1 MNVLFT
7 ALSIPYPSS
16 GAPVHVYYTLKNLK
30 NANFFN
36 GQVVCHYRCNSETNI
51 IEKLEKE
58 LKMKIYISKINPH
71 RLILNKIAAAVT
83 GEISLFMSGYN
94 TRVHTTLIKTAIKS
108 FSPDIIH
115 CHELSE
121 AVPTLNASKD
131 FKIKRVITMHNV
143 EHLLLFQ
150 RSNIQKSALMRLA
163 YKRALRKF
171 KEYEVDTLSE
181 FDHIFVVSDNDKKVF
196 ISEGIQKEKLSVVP
210 NGVDCDY
217 FKPRNTVTD
226 SINVLFMGTLSYDPN
241 LVAVRIYLEN
251 IHPIIKKEFQDFRFY
266 VVGKNPPKWLKKYA
280 QHDPSVVVTG
290 FVEDVRPY
298 IMNVDVC
305 IAPLTVGSGTRLKI
319 LEYMAMGKPVV
330 STTIGAEGLEI
341 DDGKNILIADDWS
354 EFADKIIEL
363 LNDDHLAKKIGT
375 NGRKLV
381 EEKYDW
387 KKIAEKQIKLYEKL
401 LGE

>member
-7 ALSIPYPSS
+7 ALSIPYPVS

-30 NANFFN
+30 NADFFK
-36 GQVVCHYRCNSETNI
+36 GQVVCHYRSNTETDI

-71 RLILNKIAAAVT
+71 RLLLNKIAAAVT
-83 GEISLFMSGYN
+83 GDISLFMSGYN
-94 TRVHTTLIKTAIKS
+94 TRAHTTLIKTAIKD

-131 FKIKRVITMHNV
+131 FKVKRVITMHNI
-143 EHLLLFQ
+143 EHLLLSQ
-150 RSNIQKSALMRLA
+150 RRNIQKNTLMQLA

-171 KEYEVDTLSE
+171 KEYELDILSE

-196 ISEGIQKEKLSVVP
+196 ISEGMQKEKLSVVP

-217 FKPRNTVTD
+217 FKPRNTVTGG
-226 SINVLFMGTLSYDPN
+226 IHVLFMGTLSYDPN
-241 LVAVRIYLEN
+241 LAAIRIYLEN
-251 IHPIIKKEFQDFRFY
+251 IHPTIKKEFQDFRFY

-298 IMNVDVC
+298 IINADVC

-341 DDGKNILIADDWS
+341 WDGKNVLIVDDWS
-354 EFADKIIEL
+354 EFGDKIIDL
-363 LNDDHLAKKIGT
+363 LNDEELAKKIGE

-387 KKIAEKQIKLYEKL
+387 KKIVEKQMRVYEKL
-401 LGE
+401 CDR